1 MWRTCNDEEWT
12 GTEVVIEKQH
22 IKGIN
27 FLNYTEADWK
37 AAGLPGGISDSLF
50 QIAQGVLWES

>member
-50 QIAQGVLWES
+50 QIAQGVL